1 MLKHE
6 SYHEINFQMKDLFVI
21 CLLYDYVHFVPESGT
36 SHFVSLSLLE

>member
-21 CLLYDYVHFVPESGT
+21 CLLYDYVPESGT